1 MVLPEEEAVPEVPD
15 DESHGFG
22 DAVVVVVVQDEQ
34 DAYEQSA
41 FDVHLEAAH
50 VEPVDL
56 ELDVEAVVQDAADYW
71 PASRLSSDGAG
82 GGLVD
87 LEAKFDDQNRQNDV
101 AAAVVAAV
109 AVVFDIELHDVEVV
123 EAVNHYEQH

>member
-1 MVLPEEEAVPEVPD
+1 M
-15 DESHGFG
+15 
-22 DAVVVVVVQDEQ
+22 
-34 DAYEQSA
+34 
-41 FDVHLEAAH
+41 
-50 VEPVDL
+50 EPVDL
-56 ELDVEAVVQDAADYW
+56 ELDAEVAVQDDYW

>member
-1 MVLPEEEAVPEVPD
+1 M
-15 DESHGFG
+15 
-22 DAVVVVVVQDEQ
+22 
-34 DAYEQSA
+34 
-41 FDVHLEAAH
+41 
-50 VEPVDL
+50 EPVDL